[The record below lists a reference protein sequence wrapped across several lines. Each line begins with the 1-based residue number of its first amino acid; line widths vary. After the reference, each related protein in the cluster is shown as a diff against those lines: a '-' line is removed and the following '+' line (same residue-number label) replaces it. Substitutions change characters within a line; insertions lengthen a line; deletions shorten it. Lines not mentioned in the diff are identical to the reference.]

1 MNRKDIIINGVD
13 FTLTELSSY
22 GSGFG
27 IRKWRE
33 KYDTNHFI
41 IKTVHTKFNKSL
53 FSFPHTPI
61 VISELYNVGKF
72 SQRKNL
78 RVLDMPIKF
87 PGSSD
92 YRVPKE
98 LNHLDEAI
106 SKIISFEHLINPNI
120 SEYFA
125 YLTVDQGRIPS
136 NSFQRKPGC
145 HVDGFQGARIKR
157 KRPINRS
164 YIIYDEVPTVFYPQE
179 FRTDHL
185 NEETDNFFLSF
196 DEQAD
201 ERMAITFDPYKIL
214 LMNAYTVHRA
224 DRVNYEIDRTFFRL
238 SFDTLVFDRY
248 GNTHNPMF
256 DYKWDMVTRDTQKHL
271 VHKRLPYHPDA
282 F

>member
-1 MNRKDIIINGVD
+1 MKQKNVSIDGVD

-22 GSGFG
+22 GASYGL
-27 IRKWRE
+27 RQWRE

-41 IKTVHTKFNKSL
+41 VKTVHTTFDKSL
-53 FSFPHTPI
+53 YSFPHTPMA
-61 VISELYNVGKF
+61 ISELYGTGKF
-72 SQRKNL
+72 SQRKNI

-87 PGSSD
+87 PGGTE

-98 LNHLDEAI
+98 LNAFDEAI
-106 SKIISFEHLINPNI
+106 SKIISFEHTINSNVN
-120 SEYFA
+120 EYFA
-125 YLTVDQGRIPS
+125 YLTIDQGYVPA

-145 HVDGFQGARIKR
+145 HVDGFQGERIKN

-164 YIIYDEVPTVFYPQE
+164 YIIYDEIPTVFYPQE
-179 FRTDHL
+179 FRTSHL
-185 NEETDNFFLSF
+185 NKATDNFFLSF
-196 DEQAD
+196 DEQSN
-201 ERMAITFDPYKIL
+201 EEMAITFDPYKIL

-224 DRVNYEIDRTFFRL
+224 GTINYDVDRTFFRL
-238 SFDTLVFDRY
+238 SFDTQMFDRY

-256 DYKWDMVTRDTQKHL
+256 DYNWNMVTRDTQKHL